1 MPADRRIAARMGL
14 GALSG
19 YAWAMLSARAL
30 TRGFGHLT
38 SVARQVAE
46 LIRSGAVVT
55 VIEPDAAAVKAIGRN
70 VLGPGRARSVGRGC
84 ASGISR
90 VAVRLTV
97 GSSSVCGCSASADAQ
112 LFADAQPA
120 TSKRRVVS
128 CSGRSD
134 MPQAGPGGGVG
145 PGLLARLC

>member
-70 VLGPGRARSVGRGC
+70 VLDPARRPAAALAGRAQSAEAAHPASV
-84 ASGISR
+84 AWQ
-90 VAVRLTV
+90 
-97 GSSSVCGCSASADAQ
+97 SA
-112 LFADAQPA
+112 
-120 TSKRRVVS
+120 
-128 CSGRSD
+128 
-134 MPQAGPGGGVG
+134 
-145 PGLLARLC
+145 

>member
-70 VLGPGRARSVGRGC
+70 VLDPARRRPWPGALSRQRLRIRHQSRG
-84 ASGISR
+84 SPPDRRQLQRLRMLSSLRMLSR
-90 VAVRLTV
+90 RR
-97 GSSSVCGCSASADAQ
+97 ASAAC
-112 LFADAQPA
+112 F
-120 TSKRRVVS
+120 
-128 CSGRSD
+128 
-134 MPQAGPGGGVG
+134 
-145 PGLLARLC
+145 

>member
-55 VIEPDAAAVKAIGRN
+55 VIELDAAALKAIGRTGRDPARRTEAA
-70 VLGPGRARSVGRGC
+70 LAGRAQSAEAAHPASV
-84 ASGISR
+84 AWQ
-90 VAVRLTV
+90 
-97 GSSSVCGCSASADAQ
+97 SA
-112 LFADAQPA
+112 
-120 TSKRRVVS
+120 
-128 CSGRSD
+128 
-134 MPQAGPGGGVG
+134 
-145 PGLLARLC
+145 